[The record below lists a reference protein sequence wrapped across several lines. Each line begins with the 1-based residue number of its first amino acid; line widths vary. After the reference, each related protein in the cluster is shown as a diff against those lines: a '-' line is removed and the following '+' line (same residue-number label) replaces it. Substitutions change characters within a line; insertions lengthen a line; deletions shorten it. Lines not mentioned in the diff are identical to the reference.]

1 MTQFEPRIDR
11 DLAVQLGEEAVAI
24 ARAGQY
30 AGPDGIIDL
39 SAQVRAA
46 VQAALHYAADHAHA
60 APVTGAHTTAY
71 EVTNETTL
79 SAHRRHQA
87 KGHRVVSLNFASATS
102 PGGGFLTGARAQEEY
117 LCRSSALYLTLMDS
131 PMYAYH
137 RREGHKRY
145 SDAMIY
151 SPDVPVFR
159 DDAHGLLP
167 APYPATF
174 ITSAAPLTK
183 HLHPEELILLTEILR
198 TRIRKILTLAQ
209 VHGHDSLVLG
219 AWGCGAFGNDGHQV
233 ADLFHRALEGDFKG
247 AFKEVTF
254 AIVDTSPERKFIRP
268 FAERFRPPSEPVD
281 LEPLWE
287 IVAKEVVGKANDEWR
302 LVRSTNPQVTHF
314 LQMGMHGTNMKCLFI
329 PRTPEKE
336 GIGQV
341 ILNVGPNDLKILLEY
356 AKAHPE
362 ALRVPPLNFPLNL
375 EGNGDKA
382 GEPTR
387 WENGGAIFAHAHL
400 VTPAGPE
407 LYARIGP
414 WYAAALE
421 GIWEFLGKAAEW
433 NRSAGKGQPD
443 GPRL

>member
-1 MTQFEPRIDR
+1 MSLFEPRIDR
-11 DLAVQLGEEAVAI
+11 DLAVRLGEEAVAI
-24 ARAGQY
+24 SKLGRYEGPSGLVDISAGVK
-30 AGPDGIIDL
+30 A
-39 SAQVRAA
+39 S
-46 VQAALHYAADHAHA
+46 VQATVHYTADHPHPSPAKGTHK
-60 APVTGAHTTAY
+60 TSY

-87 KGHRVVSLNFASATS
+87 KGHNVVSLNFAAATN

-117 LCRSSALYLTLMDS
+117 LCRSSALFLSIKDS

-159 DDAHGLLP
+159 DDEHRLLP
-167 APYPATF
+167 SPYHASF

-183 HLHPEELILLTEILR
+183 HLHPEELSLVADILR
-198 TRIRKILTLAQ
+198 TRIWKILTVAQ
-209 VHGHDSLVLG
+209 AHGHDSLVLG

-233 ADLFHRALEGDFKG
+233 SALFKGALEGDFKG

-254 AIVDTSPERKFIRP
+254 AIVDTSPEKKFIGP
-268 FAERFRPPSEPVD
+268 FAERFLTDSEEVD
-281 LEPLWE
+281 IEPLWE

-329 PRTPEKE
+329 PKKGDQE
-336 GIGQV
+336 GTGQV
-341 ILNVGPNDLKILLEY
+341 ILNVGPSDLKTLLEY
-356 AKAHPE
+356 AEAHPE
-362 ALRVPPLNFPLNL
+362 SLRVPPMNFPLNL

-382 GEPTR
+382 GETTK
-387 WENGGAIFAHAHL
+387 WENGGAVFAHAHL
-400 VTPAGPE
+400 VSPAGPE
-407 LYARIGP
+407 LYGRIGP

-421 GIWEFLGKAAEW
+421 GIWEFVGKAASWHQAKKE
-433 NRSAGKGQPD
+433 
-443 GPRL
+443 